1 MSETDPHSA
10 PATEAIIFA
19 GLEPS
24 PELERAAELLAPS
37 LWVRMVARL
46 RRTSLDRALIAG
58 ADPSSGG
65 LVAARALQLT
75 SAACRARLAAGLE
88 LLTVAAE
95 RPVRR
100 PVGRRAVAGH
110 VVPSRAAVL
119 ANRAE
124 LLDLARVL
132 RDKVPLYARGLAI
145 IELLVTDGSGPAYTD
160 SKGDVLA
167 RYLRLSRAAL
177 AGA

>member
-1 MSETDPHSA
+1 MSAPDPHST
-10 PATEAIIFA
+10 PGTEAISFA
-19 GLEPS
+19 GLDPS
-24 PELERAAELLAPS
+24 PELERAAELLAPNV
-37 LWVRMVARL
+37 WVRMVARL

-58 ADPSSGG
+58 ADPASGG
-65 LVAARALQLT
+65 LFAARALQLT
-75 SAACRARLAAGLE
+75 SAACRARLAASLE

-100 PVGRRAVAGH
+100 TVGRRAPAH
-110 VVPSRAAVL
+110 VLPSRAAVL

-124 LLDLARVL
+124 LLELARVL

-160 SKGDVLA
+160 SRGDVLA